1 LAYVYIFVSHY
12 ILRVLEYLISETLL
26 DLELRMWKKVIKSV
40 LGEVP
45 YKTLEN
51 IVNRELAKEAK
62 IHA

>member
-1 LAYVYIFVSHY
+1 
-12 ILRVLEYLISETLL
+12 LISETLL
-26 DLELRMWKKVIKSV
+26 ELELRMWKKVIKSV

-62 IHA
+62 NHA